1 MDLGYDTYMVYV
13 NTTLE
18 TALQR
23 NANRP
28 ERKLLDKVVE
38 RTWQKVHD
46 NFNTFKSGFGSNFVK
61 VEADGNMIEKL
72 PPGTK
77 SAVMS
82 FLNKPVKNK
91 EALKWIKKSKKL

>member
-1 MDLGYDTYMVYV
+1 MVYV

-18 TALQR
+18 TALSR

-38 RTWQKVHD
+38 RVWQKVHD
-46 NFNTFKSGFGSNFVK
+46 NLDAFKSAFGSNFVK

-72 PPGTK
+72 PSGTK

-91 EALKWIKKSKKL
+91 EALKWIKKSKEL